1 MMDLSVF
8 RKKSLLKLA
17 SVLALSTLLLAAA
30 GCGSSS
36 KEASSGKAGETKELK
51 YRVMP
56 TATSDLFDGGIKPIL
71 EKKGYKLT
79 PVKITDSI
87 QREMALDEGKIDF
100 HVDAHK
106 AWIDQVNKS
115 KGTHLTAILPLPTVP
130 TAIYGGSKKTLEEV
144 APGDVIAIPNDAS
157 NLARAYQLLEQLG
170 WIKLDPNKDKDHV
183 TGKDIVENP
192 KNLQFKEMK
201 GPSINTIRSD
211 VAYIILRGSDAYNA
225 KIDFNS
231 ALFAENLDSIKDS
244 MRIALCIADK
254 NKDTQWV
261 KDIIEAYKS
270 PEFKEYVKKTGSFW
284 ILPDYMK

>member
-1 MMDLSVF
+1 
-8 RKKSLLKLA
+8 
-17 SVLALSTLLLAAA
+17 
-30 GCGSSS
+30 
-36 KEASSGKAGETKELK
+36 
-51 YRVMP
+51 
-56 TATSDLFDGGIKPIL
+56 
-71 EKKGYKLT
+71 
-79 PVKITDSI
+79 
-87 QREMALDEGKIDF
+87 MALDEGKIDF

-170 WIKLDPNKDKDHV
+170 WIKLDPSKDKDHV

-225 KIDFNS
+225 KIDFSS
-231 ALFAENLDSIKDS
+231 ALFPESADTMNPRMRMCLSIQE
-244 MRIALCIADK
+244 K
-254 NKDTQWV
+254 NKEQPWV
-261 KDIIEAYKS
+261 KDLIEAYRS
-270 PEFKEYVKKTGSFW
+270 PEFKKFMETQSKIW
-284 ILPDYMK
+284 ILPDYLK